1 MEQISYDYADNS
13 HVVWFTELSD
23 PGQPYSCST
32 WDNASNYHDQLITT
46 GNFVFWNLFTTDNYV
61 PADVWID
68 HTMTVHRQSIGTSYF
83 QATYYLD
90 EMLENCGNLCE
101 DNLDLDDDGVE
112 NDYDNC
118 PNDSNADQTD
128 SDGDSLG
135 DACDDCHN
143 LAGDPNDDL
152 VHDILDVV
160 LIVNAV
166 LAGGYSATDYTD
178 CELADSDLDS
188 NGVINITDII
198 QTINLVLSGKKVSDQ
213 GGRAAA
219 DFAVVGPDMII
230 SIDSEVDFTG
240 LQLIFESDIDNTV
253 KVKDNSHIEK
263 LSSYN
268 DGVVRFVG
276 YSIFNH
282 AFDSR
287 KSDIVIEGGGV
298 LDAED
303 IALIISSP
311 SGKELEV
318 SRSIL
323 GNVYQTGAYEFNLTN
338 VYPNPFNPTTEIDF
352 TVPSDGYVRLS
363 AYNVMGQEISVIFDG
378 FQTIG
383 EHSYRWDASA
393 LPSGVYYVRLSS
405 GKNVKTM
412 KALLVK

>member
-1 MEQISYDYADNS
+1 
-13 HVVWFTELSD
+13 
-23 PGQPYSCST
+23 
-32 WDNASNYHDQLITT
+32 
-46 GNFVFWNLFTTDNYV
+46 
-61 PADVWID
+61 
-68 HTMTVHRQSIGTSYF
+68 
-83 QATYYLD
+83 
-90 EMLENCGNLCE
+90 MLENCGSLCE

-118 PNDSNADQTD
+118 PNDSNPDQAD
-128 SDGDSLG
+128 SDEDSLG

-166 LAGGYSATDYTD
+166 LAGGYSATDQYTD

-198 QTINLVLSGKKVSDQ
+198 QTINIVLSVGRDDTDQ
-213 GGRAAA
+213 VGRATA
-219 DFAVVGPDMII
+219 DFSVAGSDLII
-230 SIDSEVDFTG
+230 NIDSKIDFSG
-240 LQLIFESDIDNTV
+240 LQLVFESDLDNSIRI
-253 KVKDNSHIEK
+253 KDNSHIEK

-268 DGVVRFVG
+268 DGIVRFVG
-276 YSIFNH
+276 FSKFNN

-287 KSDIVIEGGGV
+287 KSEVVIEGGASLNV
-298 LDAED
+298 ED
-303 IALIISSP
+303 IELIISSR
-311 SGKELEV
+311 SGKEIEL
-318 SRSIL
+318 SRSAF
-323 GNVYQTGAYEFNLTN
+323 GNVYKTGAYDFNLTK

-363 AYNVMGQEISVIFDG
+363 AYNVMGQEVSVIFDG